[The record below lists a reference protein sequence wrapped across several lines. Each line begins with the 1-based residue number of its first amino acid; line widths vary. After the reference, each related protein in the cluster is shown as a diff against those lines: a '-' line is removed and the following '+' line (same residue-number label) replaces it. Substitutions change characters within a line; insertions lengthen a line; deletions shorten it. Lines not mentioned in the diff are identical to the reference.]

1 LGGCPAYSEEE
12 VVDEERAHV
21 IGRLAP
27 FAPTPVQHGELDAV
41 AEEKVPRMK
50 IPVGLRK
57 TVRAPAE
64 TPAPRHESTLEC
76 LALARCQEGAGMW
89 IAVEDAHDALAVAHK
104 LSDPPPVR
112 RGLVALVG
120 VRLAQE
126 ARQGR
131 GPLQVDAHDRACQQS
146 VQIQPVEAAVGFF
159 DDLEELGRIGSG
171 DKLATLAHEAHVQAP
186 HMAWKTIVG

>member
-1 LGGCPAYSEEE
+1 MCDHQRTKREERREHDAELFVPAALQIGVEERTEERDERLGDTVCALGGCPAYSEEE

-76 LALARCQEGAGMW
+76 LALARCQEGEGMR
-89 IAVEDAHDALAVAHK
+89 IAVDDAHDALAVAHQ
-104 LSDPPPVR
+104 LSDPSLVR
-112 RGLVALVG
+112 RGL
-120 VRLAQE
+120 
-126 ARQGR
+126 
-131 GPLQVDAHDRACQQS
+131 
-146 VQIQPVEAAVGFF
+146 
-159 DDLEELGRIGSG
+159 
-171 DKLATLAHEAHVQAP
+171 
-186 HMAWKTIVG
+186 